1 MKDENGENGGF
12 RAGPSTV
19 EGRCGTGEMK
29 VEFSIL
35 VTDRNGRVRD
45 FLQRE
50 LCEEGYRVHTVRD
63 GRELLRM
70 LDEET
75 RLDLLV
81 LDVEIPYADGSAI
94 LVKSGGKA
102 RPGRDH
108 SYPCVGFSGRH
119 PGRHS
124 FRGRGGKE
132 PGYGRLERNH
142 STNTGVPPSP
152 VIRLG
157 SALEPPARSFR
168 PPGRTALYFR
178 IQIQRNEGVSGN
190 PLIFPPI

>member
-1 MKDENGENGGF
+1 VNESSYPLDEMMGFFIQGKAVPSFMKDENGENGGF

-94 LVKSGGKA
+94 LGQIRRKRSDLAVIIHTMCWILRAPSRKA
-102 RPGRDH
+102 FLPWPWWKRARIRP
-108 SYPCVGFSGRH
+108 
-119 PGRHS
+119 
-124 FRGRGGKE
+124 
-132 PGYGRLERNH
+132 
-142 STNTGVPPSP
+142 
-152 VIRLG
+152 
-157 SALEPPARSFR
+157 A
-168 PPGRTALYFR
+168 
-178 IQIQRNEGVSGN
+178 
-190 PLIFPPI
+190 